1 MYLSACLIC
10 LLIQRLFPDP
20 HHFPASIYPKF
31 HLNSGGVYQAD
42 LIVGGL
48 GTDGLHSIMNEHLST
63 LDYQGKC
70 DPDTALEKGLV
81 HLVNF
86 CFLPYLFLILTR
98 KKKKKGTAVGLFNSS
113 SDSTPGRSKEH
124 QIVMRL
130 AHF

>member
-1 MYLSACLIC
+1 MMDEL
-10 LLIQRLFPDP
+10 
-20 HHFPASIYPKF
+20 
-31 HLNSGGVYQAD
+31 
-42 LIVGGL
+42 
-48 GTDGLHSIMNEHLST
+48 LST
-63 LDYQGKC
+63 LHYQGKY

-86 CFLPYLFLILTR
+86 CFLPCLFLILTR
-98 KKKKKGTAVGLFNSS
+98 KKKGTAEGLLNSS